1 MIVYRA
7 EKWIKKG
14 ESCHIFSMP
23 TDKIMETHTHDF
35 IEIVYVRSGRAVE
48 HIGSETYEVCRGDL
62 LFINYGC
69 THKFVPIENFSYTNI
84 CFRPE
89 VLGDGIITPENAFA
103 LLQLTAFDEIRQE
116 EESGVVSFA
125 AAEREEI
132 EALLSVMLTEYE
144 KKQQS
149 WQTVLKSY
157 MNILLVRILRRMTA
171 GQGEAAEMAGVW
183 QQLSDYIDRNLGGEL
198 TLSALAGQCFY
209 NPSYFSRAFKE
220 KFGMTL
226 TYYITE
232 RKIGQA
238 AVLAR
243 DMSLSAEQIAERLG
257 YSGKAALSRAFQ
269 KVKGVSFF
277 AYRREM

>member
-1 MIVYRA
+1 MKTYRSETLI
-7 EKWIKKG
+7 EKG
-14 ESCHIFSMP
+14 STVHIFTQTGSDPMP
-23 TDKIMETHTHDF
+23 EHTHDF
-35 IEIVYVRSGRAVE
+35 IEIVYVRSGAATETVNDT
-48 HIGSETYEVCRGDL
+48 TYEIRRGDFT
-62 LFINYGC
+62 FINYGA
-69 THKFVPIENFSYTNI
+69 THRFTPHGEFSYTNI
-84 CFRPE
+84 CFAPE
-89 VLGDGIITPENAFA
+89 ALEDAITPENAFA

-171 GQGEAAEMAGVW
+171 GQGEEAEMAGVW

-226 TYYITE
+226 TDYITE

-243 DMSLSAEQIAERLG
+243 DTSLSAEQIAERLG